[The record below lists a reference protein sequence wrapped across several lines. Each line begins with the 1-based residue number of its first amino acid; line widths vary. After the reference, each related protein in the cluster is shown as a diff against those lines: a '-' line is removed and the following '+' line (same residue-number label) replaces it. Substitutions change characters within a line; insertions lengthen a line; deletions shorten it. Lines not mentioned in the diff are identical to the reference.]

1 MINFKSIKLGK
12 HIIDQPIFLAPM
24 SGVSDYPF
32 RKAVE
37 SFNVGHT
44 VCEMIATT
52 KQMVGNEISIKKIR
66 NASNNI
72 LIVQLLTSN
81 AQDGVNAAKFCQD
94 MGADIIDINF
104 GCPAKKVVGKDCGSS
119 LLKNIDNAVDIID
132 KISNSVNVPVTVKTR
147 IGWDENSVN
156 MHEIAPK
163 FVCAGAQMLTIHG
176 RTRSQF
182 YTGVADW
189 EYISKVKNNVNIPVI
204 ANGDIID
211 YTSAKKAL
219 KTTDCDGIMV
229 GRACQGKPWL
239 LSEIFHNQKID
250 KNAKIKCV
258 LNHLECIVDYHNTKA
273 LVMAKKHM
281 AWYYHNCSNSKS
293 IRNKIMSC
301 ENVNQIYDI
310 VQANINE
317 I

>member
-1 MINFKSIKLGK
+1 MMNFKSIKLGNIK
-12 HIIDQPIFLAPM
+12 IDEPIFLAPM

-37 SFNVGHT
+37 SFGVGHT

-66 NASNNI
+66 NASDNL

-81 AQDGVNAAKFCQD
+81 AEDGVNAAKFCEK

-119 LLKNIDNAVDIID
+119 LLKNIDNAVNIID
-132 KISNSVNVPVTVKTR
+132 QISNSVKVPVTVKTR
-147 IGWDENSVN
+147 IGWDENSIN

-163 FVCAGAQMLTIHG
+163 FVNAGAQLLTIHG

-182 YTGVADW
+182 YTGVANWD
-189 EYISKVKNNVNIPVI
+189 YIAKVKQSVDVPVI

-211 YTSAKKAL
+211 NETAKSALDITK
-219 KTTDCDGIMV
+219 CDGLMI
-229 GRACQGKPWL
+229 GRACQGRPWL
-239 LSEIFHNQKID
+239 LKEIVHEKKVD
-250 KNAKIKCV
+250 KNQMVKCMIE
-258 LNHLECIVDYHNTKA
+258 HLDNIIDYHGGKA
-273 LVMAKKHM
+273 FAMAKKHM
-281 AWYYHNCSNSKS
+281 AWYYQGTNKSKN
-293 IRNKIMSC
+293 IRNLIMSS
-301 ENVNQIYDI
+301 NDVNQVKDI
-310 VQANINE
+310 VKAHINE